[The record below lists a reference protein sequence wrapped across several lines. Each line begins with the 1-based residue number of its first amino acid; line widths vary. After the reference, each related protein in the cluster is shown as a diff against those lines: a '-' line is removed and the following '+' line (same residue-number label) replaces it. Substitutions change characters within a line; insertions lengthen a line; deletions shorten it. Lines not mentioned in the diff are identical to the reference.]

1 MKIINTKIPDL
12 VIIEPRIFEDERGYF
27 FESFNQAQFQKN
39 HLPSA
44 FIQDNES
51 KSVYGT
57 IRGLHYQLAP
67 YSQTKLIRV
76 IEGEIWDIAVDI
88 RKGSPTFGQWEGIEL
103 SASNK
108 RQLLVPKGF
117 AHGFAVLS
125 EQAIVQY
132 KCDAFYHPDAER
144 GIYYTDDALNID
156 WRIPKEKA
164 ILSPKDMHHPLMQEA
179 EMNFTY

>member
-1 MKIINTKIPDL
+1 MKITNTKIPDL

-27 FESFNQAQFQKN
+27 FESFNQAQFQKS

-76 IEGEIWDIAVDI
+76 IEGKIWDIAVDI

-103 SASNK
+103 SENNK
-108 RQLLVPKGF
+108 KQLLVPKGF

-144 GIYYTDDALNID
+144 GIYYADDSLGID
-156 WRIPKEKA
+156 WRIPAEKA
-164 ILSPKDMHHPLMQEA
+164 ILSPKDIHHPTIQET